1 MMKFAGEFLM
11 SKTAPGIMLCIS
23 AVLALIVANTGL
35 VEIYHTVL
43 SQIFTV
49 QIGNFEINKPIL
61 LWINDGLMAVFFLF
75 IGLEVKRE
83 LVKGHLSTRENA
95 MLPLIAAIGGA
106 AIPAMIYSYINWGNE
121 EALRGWAIPAAT
133 DIAFALGILMLLGN
147 RVPNTLKICLV
158 AIAVIDDL
166 FAVLIIAFF
175 YTEQIVTNMLLLA
188 AIGVGIAI
196 IMNIRNVTSIFAY
209 VVVALFVWACVLKSG
224 VHPTLAGVVMGL
236 IIPIKVKNKH
246 DEAPLKVM
254 EHVLHPWVNFLIL
267 PVFAFANAGVSLAG
281 ITFQTFLQPI
291 TLGIILGLFLGKQI
305 GIMLITKLAVAL
317 NICKLPRGVDWK
329 QYYGMALLTGIG
341 FTMSL
346 FIGNLAF
353 TGDEESAA
361 VRLGVL
367 SGSFLS
373 AVCGILV
380 LMLTSPANKVITYHK
395 D

>member
-35 VEIYHTVL
+35 VDIYKTVL

-61 LWINDGLMAVFFLF
+61 LWINDGLMAIFFLF

-106 AIPAMIYSYINWGNE
+106 ALPAIIYSYINWGNE
-121 EALRGWAIPAAT
+121 DALRGWAIPAAT

-175 YTEQIVTNMLLLA
+175 YTEQIVTDMLLLA

-196 IMNIRNVTSIFAY
+196 IMNIRCVTSIFAY
-209 VVVALFVWACVLKSG
+209 VLVALFVWACVLKSG
-224 VHPTLAGVVMGL
+224 IHPTLAGVVMGL

-254 EHVLHPWVNFLIL
+254 EHVLHPWVNFFIL

-305 GIMLITKLAVAL
+305 GIMLITKLAVTL

-329 QYYGMALLTGIG
+329 QFYGMALLTGIG

-373 AVCGILV
+373 AVCGIIV
-380 LMLTSPANKVITYHK
+380 LMLTSPANKAILHHK